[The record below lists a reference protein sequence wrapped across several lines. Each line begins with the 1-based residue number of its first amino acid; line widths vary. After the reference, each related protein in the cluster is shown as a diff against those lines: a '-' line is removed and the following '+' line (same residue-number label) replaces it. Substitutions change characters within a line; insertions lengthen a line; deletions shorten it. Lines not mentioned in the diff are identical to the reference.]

1 MAARGALLIAKGNTR
16 LALTGLGMLLHTV
29 IASPGYLIACHE
41 TALAAM
47 FAIFADCAIWGAGG
61 GP

>member
-29 IASPGYLIACHE
+29 IASPGYLIACH
-41 TALAAM
+41 
-47 FAIFADCAIWGAGG
+47 
-61 GP
+61 